1 MPSETEVIP
10 LKQRSASLSWTL
22 AAAATSFAVGCTLG
36 PTGTSF
42 THEDA
47 AVPNLSGDSGVT
59 AKCVNLE
66 CSRASCPGG
75 RHTTLSGTVYDP
87 AGQSPLYNA
96 IVYVPNG
103 PVKPF
108 VPGVSCDHCGTITSG
123 DPMAVTLTDEHGR
136 FVVDDVPV
144 VESLPVV
151 IQIGRWRRLITVDHV
166 EACADNPIPVTQTH
180 LPRNQ
185 REGDIPLF
193 AVVTGGFDPLECL
206 MRKIGVDDEE
216 FTGSSGQGRVHL
228 FEGWY
233 GGGLPS
239 SQPSETLYPQID
251 RYDAVLLACEGDT
264 YPQNKPEDAVYA
276 MADYLNRGGR
286 VYASHF
292 QYYWFAPFPDG
303 AGADPLPSVA
313 VWDQRAA
320 MNDTIDAIVD
330 VGFPKGKAYYD
341 WLSNAGA
348 IGHDGLLT
356 VQQARHDVDQS
367 VPPLSQSWIHTNTS
381 LGDPTAVQMLTFNTP
396 ITSSPDKQCGRVAFS
411 DMHVASQDITG
422 QTFPTGCVTKGLT
435 SQEKALEFMI
445 FDLSSCIQE
454 DTVPP
459 IAPSSPLK

>member
-1 MPSETEVIP
+1 VT
-10 LKQRSASLSWTL
+10 LRSTLVSLGALGCMWCG
-22 AAAATSFAVGCTLG
+22 VGCAFG
-36 PTGTSF
+36 PRSSGF
-42 THEDA
+42 DQADA
-47 AVPNLSGDSGVT
+47 SVPNLTAESGVT

-66 CSRASCPGG
+66 CRRASCPAG

-103 PVKPF
+103 PIKPF
-108 VPGVSCDHCGTITSG
+108 VPGVSCDHCGTLTSG
-123 DPMAVTLTDEHGR
+123 DPISVTLTDEHGR
-136 FVVDDVPV
+136 FVLDDVPV
-144 VESLPVV
+144 VDNLPVV
-151 IQIGRWRRLITVDHV
+151 IQIGRWRRLITIDQV
-166 EACADNPIPVTQTH
+166 EECADNPVPVAQTH

-185 REGDIPLF
+185 QEGDIPLF

-206 MRKIGVDDEE
+206 LRKIGIDDEE
-216 FTGSSGQGRVHL
+216 FTGGSGAGRVHL
-228 FEGWY
+228 FEGVY

-239 SQPSETLYPQID
+239 SEPSEALYPQID

-264 YPQNKPEDAVYA
+264 YPQNKTEDAVYA
-276 MADYLNRGGR
+276 MLDYLDQGGR

-320 MNDTIDAIVD
+320 INDTIDAVVD

-348 IGHDGLLT
+348 LETSGLLR
-356 VQQARHDVDQS
+356 VQQARHDVNQAVDL
-367 VPPLSQSWIHTNTS
+367 LSQSWIHTDPG
-381 LGDPTAVQMLTFNTP
+381 LGDPQAIQMLTFNTP
-396 ITSSPDKQCGRVAFS
+396 VTSPPARQCGRVVYS

-422 QTFPTGCVTKGLT
+422 QTFPNGCVTKGLS
-435 SQEKALEFMI
+435 SQEKALEFML

-454 DTVPP
+454 DAAPP
-459 IAPSSPLK
+459 IAPSPPLK